1 MTKTVYS
8 IMHDLAFKGLQCDYS
23 NLGTWKKIII
33 QSQPFY
39 ISIVVVVV
47 VVVVVL
53 FFFFANGPIKF

>member
-1 MTKTVYS
+1 
-8 IMHDLAFKGLQCDYS
+8 MHDLAFKGLQGDYS